1 MERNLKKV
9 ERFFDK
15 FGNVV
20 GYVCILL
27 MFLMIADVFF
37 NVTARYFFKYGN
49 VGLQELEWHFFS
61 VIILLGMSYALKDD
75 THVRVDIFYEKMSLK
90 KRALINMAGVILFVL
105 PLALL
110 VAWLSWDYVAEAYES
125 GEGSADPGGLPYRWV
140 IKGFIPFSFW
150 LLIFFSVGYFIKW
163 LNVYLD
169 ARSNLSEEGKFDAN
183 LNQTAQQGEGK

>member
-15 FGNVV
+15 VGNIV
-20 GYVCILL
+20 GYVCIFV

-61 VIILLGMSYALKDD
+61 VIILLG
-75 THVRVDIFYEKMSLK
+75 
-90 KRALINMAGVILFVL
+90 INMAGVILFIL

-110 VAWLSWDYVAEAYES
+110 VAWLSWDYVVEAYES

-140 IKGFIPFSFW
+140 IKAFIPFSFW

-169 ARSNLSEEGKFDAN
+169 ARSNLSEAGKFDAN

>member
-15 FGNVV
+15 VGNVV
-20 GYVCILL
+20 GYVCIFV

-75 THVRVDIFYEKMSLK
+75 THVRVDIFYEKMSVK
-90 KRALINMAGVILFVL
+90 KRALINMAGVILFIL

-110 VAWLSWDYVAEAYES
+110 VAWLSWDYVVEAYES
-125 GEGSADPGGLPYRWV
+125 GEGSADPGGLPYRWA
-140 IKGFIPFSFW
+140 IKAFIPFSFW

-169 ARSNLSEEGKFDAN
+169 ARSNLSEAGKFDAN
-183 LNQTAQQGEGK
+183 LSKTAQQGDGK

>member
-20 GYVCILL
+20 GYVCIFV

-61 VIILLGMSYALKDD
+61 VIILLGMSYSLKDD
-75 THVRVDIFYEKMSLK
+75 THVRVDIFYEKMSAK
-90 KRALINMAGVILFVL
+90 KRALINMAGVILFIL

-140 IKGFIPFSFW
+140 IKAFIPFSFW

-169 ARSNLSEEGKFDAN
+169 ARSNLSEAGKFDAN
-183 LNQTAQQGEGK
+183 LNQTAQQGGGK

>member
-15 FGNVV
+15 VGNVV
-20 GYVCILL
+20 GYACVLV

-75 THVRVDIFYEKMSLK
+75 AHVRVDIFYEKMSLK
-90 KRALINMAGVILFVL
+90 KRALINMAGVILFIL

-110 VAWLSWDYVAEAYES
+110 VAWLSWDYVVEAHES

-140 IKGFIPFSFW
+140 IKAFIPFSF
-150 LLIFFSVGYFIKW
+150 
-163 LNVYLD
+163 
-169 ARSNLSEEGKFDAN
+169 
-183 LNQTAQQGEGK
+183 

>member
-15 FGNVV
+15 VGNVV
-20 GYVCILL
+20 GYVCIFV

-75 THVRVDIFYEKMSLK
+75 THVRVDIFYEKMSAK
-90 KRALINMAGVILFVL
+90 KRALINMAGVILFIL

-110 VAWLSWDYVAEAYES
+110 VAWLSWDYVVEAYES
-125 GEGSADPGGLPYRWV
+125 GEGSADPGGLPYRWA
-140 IKGFIPFSFW
+140 IKAFIPFSFW

-169 ARSNLSEEGKFDAN
+169 ARSNLSEDGKFDAN

>member
-20 GYVCILL
+20 GYVCILV

-49 VGLQELEWHFFS
+49 VGIQELEWHFFS

-75 THVRVDIFYEKMSLK
+75 THVRVDIFYEKMSVK
-90 KRALINMAGVILFVL
+90 KRALINMAGVILFIL
-105 PLALL
+105 P
-110 VAWLSWDYVAEAYES
+110 V
-125 GEGSADPGGLPYRWV
+125 R
-140 IKGFIPFSFW
+140 
-150 LLIFFSVGYFIKW
+150 
-163 LNVYLD
+163 
-169 ARSNLSEEGKFDAN
+169 
-183 LNQTAQQGEGK
+183 

>member
-15 FGNVV
+15 VGNVV
-20 GYVCILL
+20 GYVCIFV

-49 VGLQELEWHFFS
+49 VGLQELEWHFFI

-75 THVRVDIFYEKMSLK
+75 THVRVDIFYEKMSVK
-90 KRALINMAGVILFVL
+90 KRALINMAGVILFIL

-110 VAWLSWDYVAEAYES
+110 VAWLSWDYVVEAYES
-125 GEGSADPGGLPYRWV
+125 GEGSADPGGLPYRWA
-140 IKGFIPFSFW
+140 IKAFIPFSFW

-169 ARSNLSEEGKFDAN
+169 ARSNLSEDGKFDAN

>member
-9 ERFFDK
+9 ERFFGKLGDI
-15 FGNVV
+15 V
-20 GYVCILL
+20 GYACVLV

-75 THVRVDIFYEKMSLK
+75 AHVRVDIFYEKMSVK
-90 KRALINMAGVILFVL
+90 KRALINMAGVILFIL

-110 VAWLSWDYVAEAYES
+110 VAWLSWDYVVEAYES
-125 GEGSADPGGLPYRWV
+125 GEGSADPGGLPHRWV
-140 IKGFIPFSFW
+140 IKAFIPFSFW

-169 ARSNLSEEGKFDAN
+169 AGSNLSQAGKFDAN
-183 LNQTAQQGEGK
+183 LSKTAQQGEGK

>member
-15 FGNVV
+15 VGNIV
-20 GYVCILL
+20 GYICIFV

-75 THVRVDIFYEKMSLK
+75 THVRVDIFYEKMSVK
-90 KRALINMAGVILFVL
+90 KRALINMAGVILFIL

-110 VAWLSWDYVAEAYES
+110 VAWLSWGYVVEAYES
-125 GEGSADPGGLPYRWV
+125 GEGSAVPGGLPYRWI
-140 IKGFIPFSFW
+140 IKAFIPFSFW

>member
-9 ERFFDK
+9 ERFFGK
-15 FGNVV
+15 FGDIV
-20 GYVCILL
+20 GYVCIFV

-75 THVRVDIFYEKMSLK
+75 THVRVDIFYEKMSVK
-90 KRALINMAGVILFVL
+90 KRALINMAGVILFIL

-110 VAWLSWDYVAEAYES
+110 VAWLSWDYVVEAYES

-140 IKGFIPFSFW
+140 IKAVIPFSFW

-169 ARSNLSEEGKFDAN
+169 ARSNLSEAGKFDAN
-183 LNQTAQQGEGK
+183 LSKTAQQGEGK

>member
-15 FGNVV
+15 VGNIV
-20 GYVCILL
+20 GYVCIFV

-75 THVRVDIFYEKMSLK
+75 THVRVDIFYEKMSVK
-90 KRALINMAGVILFVL
+90 KRALINMAGVILFIL

-110 VAWLSWDYVAEAYES
+110 VAWLSWDYVVEAYES
-125 GEGSADPGGLPYRWV
+125 GEGSADPGGLPYRWA
-140 IKGFIPFSFW
+140 IKAFIPFSFW

-169 ARSNLSEEGKFDAN
+169 ARSNLSEAGKFDAN

>member
-20 GYVCILL
+20 GYVCIFV

>member
-9 ERFFDK
+9 ERI
-15 FGNVV
+15 FGKLGDIA
-20 GYVCILL
+20 GYVCILV

-75 THVRVDIFYEKMSLK
+75 AHVRVDIFYEKMSLK
-90 KRALINMAGVILFVL
+90 KRALINMAGVILFIL

-110 VAWLSWDYVAEAYES
+110 VAWLSWDYVVEAYES

-140 IKGFIPFSFW
+140 IKAFIPFSFW

-169 ARSNLSEEGKFDAN
+169 ARSNLSK
-183 LNQTAQQGEGK
+183 TAQQGDEK

>member
-15 FGNVV
+15 VGNVV
-20 GYVCILL
+20 GYACVLV
-27 MFLMIADVFF
+27 MFFMIADVFF

-75 THVRVDIFYEKMSLK
+75 AHVRVDIFYEKMSLK
-90 KRALINMAGVILFVL
+90 KRALINMAGVILFIL

-110 VAWLSWDYVAEAYES
+110 VAWLSWDYVVEAYES
-125 GEGSADPGGLPYRWV
+125 GEGSTDPGGLPYRWV
-140 IKGFIPFSFW
+140 IKAFIPFSFW

-169 ARSNLSEEGKFDAN
+169 ARSNLSQAGKFDAN
-183 LNQTAQQGEGK
+183 LSKTAQQGEGK

>member
-15 FGNVV
+15 VGNVV
-20 GYVCILL
+20 GYVCIFV

-75 THVRVDIFYEKMSLK
+75 THVRVDIFYEKMSVK
-90 KRALINMAGVILFVL
+90 KRALINMAGVILFIL

-110 VAWLSWDYVAEAYES
+110 VAWLSWDYVVEAYES
-125 GEGSADPGGLPYRWV
+125 GEGSADPGGLPYRWA
-140 IKGFIPFSFW
+140 IKAFIPFSFW

>member
-15 FGNVV
+15 VGNVV
-20 GYVCILL
+20 GYVCIFV

-75 THVRVDIFYEKMSLK
+75 THVRVDIFYEKMSVK
-90 KRALINMAGVILFVL
+90 KRALINMAGVILFIL

-125 GEGSADPGGLPYRWV
+125 GEGSSDPGGLPYRWV
-140 IKGFIPFSFW
+140 IKAFIPFSFW

-169 ARSNLSEEGKFDAN
+169 ARSNLSEAGKFDAN
-183 LNQTAQQGEGK
+183 LSKTAQQGEGK

>member
-20 GYVCILL
+20 GYVCIFV

-61 VIILLGMSYALKDD
+61 IIILLGMSYALKDD

>member
-15 FGNVV
+15 LGDIV
-20 GYVCILL
+20 GYVCIFV

-61 VIILLGMSYALKDD
+61 IIILLGMSYALKDD
-75 THVRVDIFYEKMSLK
+75 AHVRVDIFYEKMSLK
-90 KRALINMAGVILFVL
+90 KRALINMAGVILFIL

-110 VAWLSWDYVAEAYES
+110 VAWLSWDYVVEAYES
-125 GEGSADPGGLPYRWV
+125 GEGSGDPGGLPYRWV
-140 IKGFIPFSFW
+140 IKAFIPFSFW

-169 ARSNLSEEGKFDAN
+169 ARSNLSEAGKFDAN
-183 LNQTAQQGEGK
+183 LSKTAQQGDGK

>member
-15 FGNVV
+15 VGNIV
-20 GYVCILL
+20 GYICIFV

-75 THVRVDIFYEKMSLK
+75 THVRVDIFYEKMSVK
-90 KRALINMAGVILFVL
+90 KRALINMAGVILFIL

-110 VAWLSWDYVAEAYES
+110 VAWLSWDYVVEAYES

-140 IKGFIPFSFW
+140 IKAVIPFCFW
-150 LLIFFSVGYFIKW
+150 LLIFFSVGYFVKW

>member
-15 FGNVV
+15 VGNVV
-20 GYVCILL
+20 GYVCIFV

-37 NVTARYFFKYGN
+37 NVTARYFLKYGN
-49 VGLQELEWHFFS
+49 VGIQELEWHIFI

-75 THVRVDIFYEKMSLK
+75 THVRVDIFYEKMSVK
-90 KRALINMAGVILFVL
+90 KRALINMAGVILFIL

-110 VAWLSWDYVAEAYES
+110 VAWLSWDYVVEAYES
-125 GEGSADPGGLPYRWV
+125 GEGSADPGGLPYRWA
-140 IKGFIPFSFW
+140 IKAFIPFSFW

-169 ARSNLSEEGKFDAN
+169 ARSNLSEDGKFDAN
-183 LNQTAQQGEGK
+183 LSKTAQQGEGK

>member
-15 FGNVV
+15 VGNIV
-20 GYVCILL
+20 GYVCIFV

-75 THVRVDIFYEKMSLK
+75 THVRVDIFYEKMSVK
-90 KRALINMAGVILFVL
+90 KRALINMAGVILFIL

-110 VAWLSWDYVAEAYES
+110 VAWLSWDYVVEAYES
-125 GEGSADPGGLPYRWV
+125 GEGSADPGGLPYRWA
-140 IKGFIPFSFW
+140 IKAFIPFSFW

>member
-9 ERFFDK
+9 ERFFGKLGD
-15 FGNVV
+15 VA
-20 GYVCILL
+20 GYVCIFV

-49 VGLQELEWHFFS
+49 VGMQELEWHFFS

-75 THVRVDIFYEKMSLK
+75 AHVRVDIFYEKMSVK
-90 KRALINMAGVILFVL
+90 KRALINMAGVILFIL

-110 VAWLSWDYVAEAYES
+110 VAWLSWDYVVEAYES

-140 IKGFIPFSFW
+140 IKAFIPFSFW

-169 ARSNLSEEGKFDAN
+169 ARSNLSK
-183 LNQTAQQGEGK
+183 TAQQGEGK

>member
-15 FGNVV
+15 VGNVV
-20 GYVCILL
+20 GYVCIFV

-75 THVRVDIFYEKMSLK
+75 AHVRVDIFYEKMSVK
-90 KRALINMAGVILFVL
+90 KRALINMAGVILFIL

-110 VAWLSWDYVAEAYES
+110 VAWLSWDYVVEAYES
-125 GEGSADPGGLPYRWV
+125 GEGSADPGGLPYRWA
-140 IKGFIPFSFW
+140 IKAFIPFSFW

-169 ARSNLSEEGKFDAN
+169 ARSNLSEAGKFDAN
-183 LNQTAQQGEGK
+183 LSKTAQQGEGK

>member
-15 FGNVV
+15 VGNVV
-20 GYVCILL
+20 GYVCIFV

-75 THVRVDIFYEKMSLK
+75 THVRVDIFYEKMSVK
-90 KRALINMAGVILFVL
+90 KRALINMAGVILFIL

-110 VAWLSWDYVAEAYES
+110 VAWLSWDYVVEAYES
-125 GEGSADPGGLPYRWV
+125 GEGSADPGGLPYRWA
-140 IKGFIPFSFW
+140 IKAFIPFSFW

-169 ARSNLSEEGKFDAN
+169 ARSNLSEDGKFDAN

>member
-15 FGNVV
+15 FGNIV
-20 GYVCILL
+20 GYVCIFV

-75 THVRVDIFYEKMSLK
+75 THVRVDIFYEKMSVK
-90 KRALINMAGVILFVL
+90 KRALINMAGVILFIL

-110 VAWLSWDYVAEAYES
+110 VAWLSWDYVVEAYES
-125 GEGSADPGGLPYRWV
+125 GEGSADPGGLPYRWA
-140 IKGFIPFSFW
+140 IKAFIPFSFW

-169 ARSNLSEEGKFDAN
+169 ARSNLSEAGKFDAN
-183 LNQTAQQGEGK
+183 LSKTAQQGEGK

>member
-15 FGNVV
+15 LGDIV
-20 GYVCILL
+20 GYVCILV

-75 THVRVDIFYEKMSLK
+75 AHVRVDIFYEKMSVK
-90 KRALINMAGVILFVL
+90 KRALINMAGVILFIL

-110 VAWLSWDYVAEAYES
+110 VAWLSWDYVVEAYES

-140 IKGFIPFSFW
+140 IKTFIPFSFW

-169 ARSNLSEEGKFDAN
+169 ARSNLSEDGKFDAN